1 MKKGIKFLLLSLI
14 VVVLGTLLSVLMEE
28 SVLVCDIYIMV
39 CMLTYDRFVNR

>member
-39 CMLTYDRFVNR
+39 CMLTYGQFVNR